1 MKVENKVTPNEE
13 QINGFLEN
21 PEIGPISMVNLLKYK
36 DKAIYK
42 DGRDT
47 DLSGEEA
54 YGLYAVEVINL
65 VKKYG
70 GEFIFAG
77 KVNRLMLGEVEEMW
91 DSIAIAKYP
100 NRKALSEMTMDPT
113 YQKIHVHREA
123 GLEGQLNIETIY
135 KYEKNINFYKFYYF
149 SIYYWPSLIKLS

>member
-36 DKAIYK
+36 EKAIYD

-47 DLSGEEA
+47 NLSGEEA
-54 YGLYAVEVINL
+54 YGLYAAEVINL
-65 VKKYG
+65 VEKYG
-70 GEFIFAG
+70 GEFLFAG
-77 KVNRLMLGEVEEMW
+77 KVNRLMLGEVDEMW

-100 NRKALSEMTMDPT
+100 NRKAMFEMTMDPE
-113 YQKIHVHREA
+113 YQKIHVHRDA
-123 GLEGQLNIETIY
+123 GLEGQLNIETI
-135 KYEKNINFYKFYYF
+135 
-149 SIYYWPSLIKLS
+149 